1 MTSTPAAHLRPPPL
15 APGLPLLG
23 NALSMKGDVQSFFVR
38 QHQALGPIFRVRALN
53 QAFTIMAG
61 TRANHFLRTHGDVHF
76 TSVDAIG
83 GLDTEFNMR
92 VHALTGRPHR
102 HLRRQLGMGLSR
114 DLLRARWDSFV
125 ALTESRVDG
134 WRAGTTVPVV
144 DQFQRLAADQLSVV
158 LTGTAATAQF
168 EMMRRAFELVLDV
181 TVTGRLP
188 RAALRLPRYRAARQK
203 ILAFAH
209 AALAERAARPHAG
222 PPDLLDHALTATDE
236 NDRPYPPHVRAG
248 MALQGYFGGINTVAY
263 LYGFTLYALLRHP
276 DVLARVTADVD
287 RAWGDGTPSFEALRH
302 TPALHGLVLET
313 LRMYPTAPVS
323 ARTVRKPF
331 HFNGFRVER
340 GTRVLVAT
348 TVPHHL
354 ADYWADPETFD
365 IDRDFADNRRQDAFA
380 PFSVGAHTCLGAAM
394 TEVMA
399 AATMAI
405 VVRNVRLALPAPD
418 HRLRLRATPGP
429 NPGRF
434 RVRVLGPSDRRRG
447 PARAEDPRLPWSQRI

>member
-1 MTSTPAAHLRPPPL
+1 MTSTPAARLPLPPL

-23 NALSMKGDVQSFFVR
+23 NALSMRGDVQAFFVQQYR
-38 QHQALGPIFRVRALN
+38 TLGPIFRVRALN

-61 TRANHFLRTHGDVHF
+61 TEANRFLRTRGDYHF
-76 TSVDAIG
+76 STVDTMG

-102 HLRRQLGMGLSR
+102 HLRRRLGVGLSR
-114 DLLRARWDSFV
+114 DLLTARWDSFV
-125 ALTESRVDG
+125 TLTGRRVTS

-158 LTGTAATAQF
+158 LTGAAATAQF

-181 TVTGRLP
+181 TVAGKLP
-188 RAALRLPRYRAARQK
+188 PAALRLPTYRAARRK
-203 ILAFAH
+203 ILAFAD
-209 AALAERAARPHAG
+209 AALAERAAHPHGG
-222 PPDLLDHALTATDE
+222 PPDLLDHALAATDE
-236 NDRPYPPHVRAG
+236 NGRPYPPHVRAG

-263 LYGFTLYALLRHP
+263 LYGFMLYALLRHP

-287 RAWGDGTPSFEALRH
+287 RGWGDGTLSFDALRH
-302 TPALHGLVLET
+302 IPALHGLVLET
-313 LRMYPTAPVS
+313 LRMYPTAPAS
-323 ARTVRKPF
+323 ARTVLEPF

-340 GTRVLVAT
+340 GTRVLVTT

-354 ADYWADPETFD
+354 ADHWADPEAFD
-365 IDRDFADNRRQDAFA
+365 IDRDFTDKRRQDAFA
-380 PFSVGAHTCLGAAM
+380 PFSVGAHTCLGAGM

-418 HRLRLRATPGP
+418 YRLRLQATPGP

-434 RVRVLGPSDRRRG
+434 RVRVLGPSDR
-447 PARAEDPRLPWSQRI
+447 